1 MNEIQ
6 SNQILEA
13 MVKATGPDQT
23 SHDVKHF
30 SIDGKT
36 PHAVVS
42 PKDIGQLKDVV
53 STAYNL
59 NLSVAPWGGGTKIDI
74 GNIINKLDVVI
85 KMSKLNKITRL
96 NPDDLTATV
105 EAGIT
110 LDSLQK
116 ALSKVGQFLPL
127 DSPLSAKATI
137 GGTLAIGTNGLIKW
151 HYGNPRDLVIGMQV
165 VQANGK
171 LSNSGG
177 QVVKNVSGYDM
188 AKLHIGGLGTLG
200 IIGELSIKT
209 TPIPVKTCTV
219 AATFNTAG
227 QCEATGQNIF
237 QSHIKPMALIG
248 FNYETNKIAELL
260 NHPSLLNSK
269 YTLVIKLGGRAL
281 SLDRQIRDCIT
292 MCKAQNAQFSVTQ
305 LDDESLW
312 KKLAD
317 FGSDNMMAPFI
328 SLRTNIPPARMVDL
342 TKTLTSL
349 FNEQYMRLSIVS
361 HPGYGTLLLNLF
373 NDGPV
378 VSIQRTVE
386 ILNLFKESI
395 NQTGGHMIIER
406 CPLEIKSHFDIW
418 DYSHD
423 SLSIMRGLKNQYDPK
438 NTLNPGRFV
447 GGI

>member
-74 GNIINKLDVVI
+74 GNIINKLDVVV

-137 GGTLAIGTNGLIKW
+137 GGTLAIGTNGCLL
-151 HYGNPRDLVIGMQV
+151 YTSPSPRD
-165 VQANGK
+165 
-171 LSNSGG
+171 
-177 QVVKNVSGYDM
+177 
-188 AKLHIGGLGTLG
+188 
-200 IIGELSIKT
+200 
-209 TPIPVKTCTV
+209 
-219 AATFNTAG
+219 
-227 QCEATGQNIF
+227 
-237 QSHIKPMALIG
+237 
-248 FNYETNKIAELL
+248 
-260 NHPSLLNSK
+260 
-269 YTLVIKLGGRAL
+269 
-281 SLDRQIRDCIT
+281 
-292 MCKAQNAQFSVTQ
+292 
-305 LDDESLW
+305 
-312 KKLAD
+312 
-317 FGSDNMMAPFI
+317 
-328 SLRTNIPPARMVDL
+328 
-342 TKTLTSL
+342 
-349 FNEQYMRLSIVS
+349 
-361 HPGYGTLLLNLF
+361 
-373 NDGPV
+373 
-378 VSIQRTVE
+378 
-386 ILNLFKESI
+386 
-395 NQTGGHMIIER
+395 
-406 CPLEIKSHFDIW
+406 
-418 DYSHD
+418 
-423 SLSIMRGLKNQYDPK
+423 
-438 NTLNPGRFV
+438 
-447 GGI
+447 